1 MQTCLALALVAPSL
15 ALVASSLALAPA
27 PADDLAFLRSLE
39 GHWSGAREIVA
50 PGAGTRVESSVELEV
65 RVAPGGGH
73 VLWEYAFAGE
83 DERSHAL
90 EVTTV
95 EPETQRFLVDAF
107 VGADHRRTSYAALE
121 RSTYEDL
128 AYTVVWLGESVEAG
142 RPVELRHVRSR
153 RSAQLVM
160 TTEARALDDKEAEWE
175 TRSELHL
182 LRLPPMAAALAG
194 RWRLEARAEPG
205 AEPGAEPTVHAL
217 VLQPN
222 DEGGLAGT
230 LDGVA
235 LTDGRTYVGADG
247 VRFAF
252 AAGGARWAGTLTGA
266 RLEGTAHDK
275 DALRAWSAQRGAA
288 AK

>member
-1 MQTCLALALVAPSL
+1 MQTCLALALALASPSFT
-15 ALVASSLALAPA
+15 LAPA

-39 GHWSGAREIVA
+39 GHWSGAREVVA
-50 PGAGTRVESSVELEV
+50 PGTGTRVESSVELEV

-73 VLWEYAFAGE
+73 VIWEYAFAGE

-107 VGADHRRTSYAALE
+107 VGAEHRRTSYTALE

-128 AYTVVWLGESVEAG
+128 AYTVIWLGESVDAG

-153 RSAQLVM
+153 RGAQLVM
-160 TTEARALDDKEAEWE
+160 TTEARALDDEEAEWE

-194 RWRLEARAEPG
+194 TWRLEARAK
-205 AEPGAEPTVHAL
+205 PGAEPTVHAL

-230 LDGVA
+230 LDGAA
-235 LTDGRTYVGADG
+235 LAEGRTYVGTDG

-275 DALRAWSAQRGAA
+275 DALRIWSAQRGAEVR
-288 AK
+288 